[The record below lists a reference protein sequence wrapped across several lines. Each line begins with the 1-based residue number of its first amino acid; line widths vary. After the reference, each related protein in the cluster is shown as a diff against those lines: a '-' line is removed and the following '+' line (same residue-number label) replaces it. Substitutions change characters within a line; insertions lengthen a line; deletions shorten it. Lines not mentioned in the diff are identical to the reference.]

1 MPPGIRIFPRP
12 LRASLPRVLEKAPA
26 PLLAHPPKIQA
37 VQLSISSDAASFLP
51 RQPQIFVSEIP
62 PDSIFFGHFPAEI
75 HQFRVVEPGLSVK
88 KWSAPGR
95 PRVRGWHH
103 LSLLRRPARLPQAP
117 EGPEG
122 DGGAERRKDGMVIL
136 CRFRY

>member
-1 MPPGIRIFPRP
+1 MFNSYVCSPVDMICHLESESFPD
-12 LRASLPRVLEKAPA
+12 LCGLLSPR
-26 PLLAHPPKIQA
+26 IQA

-51 RQPQIFVSEIP
+51 RQPHFSLSVKSS

-75 HQFRVVEPGLSVK
+75 HQFRVVKPGPFGEKMLRR
-88 KWSAPGR
+88 R
-95 PRVRGWHH
+95 PFTHRGWHH